1 MEPAQIEQM
10 RQMSAGPGGAAPKER
25 EDNPNTLAALAARLV
40 NDDATLVV
48 AELVAHT
55 QSDSLKAAAAD
66 VLLAMAQTV
75 DGRGKMV
82 QQGGWKAAL
91 GLALSEDAA
100 VAQQARVMRWRS
112 AMAGEAAW
120 ERLCREML
128 CTAVRGQGAKATC
141 GGSLGQGFGSSRLPM
156 LPVFAWRGLAKAG
169 GRDASM
175 CHYARSLH
183 FGLQKRARNCT
194 LVLLDACSAAAAVR
208 MARNDALS
216 KE

>member
-1 MEPAQIEQM
+1 M
-10 RQMSAGPGGAAPKER
+10 
-25 EDNPNTLAALAARLV
+25 V

-100 VAQQARVMRWRS
+100 VAQQA
-112 AMAGEAAW
+112 AW
-120 ERLCREML
+120 
-128 CTAVRGQGAKATC
+128 
-141 GGSLGQGFGSSRLPM
+141 
-156 LPVFAWRGLAKAG
+156 AWR
-169 GRDASM
+169 RSQSSSTRSYPRRIDSNPESM
-175 CHYARSLH
+175 VKPL
-183 FGLQKRARNCT
+183 
-194 LVLLDACSAAAAVR
+194 
-208 MARNDALS
+208 
-216 KE
+216 